1 MTDPARSRWNDPRL
15 AWFAWGV
22 LFAVTA
28 TLVLAGSRRTVT
40 GNYREAAFLWF
51 LGKDLYANAV
61 RTGHG
66 FLYLPQAAILFAP
79 FAWLPHA
86 AGEIAWRAVSIGAFA
101 IGLRRY
107 ASLAGREG
115 GAELFPLMTALSLP
129 LAFSC
134 ARNGQSTVLIS
145 ALMMLAVA
153 DLADRRWGR
162 ATAWL
167 SLGLAFKPL
176 VLVLTLL
183 AGALHRPMRWRLLAG
198 TAAVLA
204 FPFLFQSPEYV
215 ASQYRSCV
223 AGMQASARLGL
234 TSYWAHFFGML
245 NVAGI
250 SVSPSVQT
258 GVRILAAGGTLW
270 LCHIAQKRCAAAE
283 AGVWLYAL
291 SVCYLML
298 FNPRTE
304 NNTYA
309 MLGPSIAAFCG
320 MALLVERRPKVALAL
335 AFAVGGILG
344 SHQITKWITPP
355 PRSVWLAP
363 LVCTGFLAYLAGT
376 LIARRGGLVR
386 AAETAPP

>member
-1 MTDPARSRWNDPRL
+1 
-15 AWFAWGV
+15 
-22 LFAVTA
+22 
-28 TLVLAGSRRTVT
+28 
-40 GNYREAAFLWF
+40 
-51 LGKDLYANAV
+51 
-61 RTGHG
+61 
-66 FLYLPQAAILFAP
+66 
-79 FAWLPHA
+79 
-86 AGEIAWRAVSIGAFA
+86 
-101 IGLRRY
+101 
-107 ASLAGREG
+107 
-115 GAELFPLMTALSLP
+115 MTALSLP

-134 ARNGQSTVLIS
+134 FRNGQSTVLIS

-167 SLGLAFKPL
+167 SLGLALKPL

-183 AGALHRPMRWRLLAG
+183 AAALHRPMRWRLLAG
-198 TAAVLA
+198 TATVLA
-204 FPFLFQSPEYV
+204 FPFLFQRPGYV
-215 ASQYRSCV
+215 VGQYQACI
-223 AGMQASARLGL
+223 AGMQATARLGL
-234 TSYWAHFFGML
+234 ESYWAHFFGML

-258 GVRILAAGGTLW
+258 GVRVLAAGGTLW
-270 LCHIAQKRCAAAE
+270 LCRFAQKRCSAAQ

-309 MLGPSIAAFCG
+309 MLGPAIAAYCG
-320 MALLVERRPKVALAL
+320 QALFVERRPKVALAL
-335 AFAVGGILG
+335 ALAVAGILG
-344 SHQITKWITPP
+344 SHQFTKWITPP

-376 LIARRGGLVR
+376 LIARRGGPVR
-386 AAETAPP
+386 ATETAPP